1 MLQQT
6 LPQDV
11 LANTQAAID
20 GFSKLAEATGKMANV
35 VSALGK
41 ISAVLGPIGAVVGLI
56 FSFIP
61 TTNPDIVKLQN
72 MITDT

>member
-1 MLQQT
+1 M
-6 LPQDV
+6 
-11 LANTQAAID
+11 ANT
-20 GFSKLAEATGKMANV
+20 

-56 FSFIP
+56 FAFIP

-72 MITDT
+72 MITDTQKMIATGN

>member
-1 MLQQT
+1 
-6 LPQDV
+6 
-11 LANTQAAID
+11 
-20 GFSKLAEATGKMANV
+20 MANV

-41 ISAVLGPIGAVVGLI
+41 ISAVLGPVGAIVGLI

-61 TTNPDIVKLQN
+61 TPDPNIEKLKS

>member
-1 MLQQT
+1 
-6 LPQDV
+6 
-11 LANTQAAID
+11 
-20 GFSKLAEATGKMANV
+20 MANV

-41 ISAVLGPIGAVVGLI
+41 ISAVLGPVGAVVGLV

-61 TTNPDIVKLQN
+61 TPNPDIENLKS